1 MQSDRHARIGER
13 AYQIWVAEG
22 RIDGRHDEHWQR
34 AEREIAAEEL
44 RVAAALAD
52 RAAGAAKT
60 TRGRAPATSAGA
72 KKAGAKKAGAKKAGT
87 TATGKPRATPA
98 APARPGRQRKRAADQ
113 SPE

>member
-1 MQSDRHARIGER
+1 MQADRHARISER

-22 RIDGRHDEHWQR
+22 RVHGRHGEHWRR

-44 RVAAALAD
+44 RAAAALAN

-60 TRGRAPATSAGA
+60 ARRRAPATSAGA
-72 KKAGAKKAGAKKAGT
+72 KKAGAKKAGT
-87 TATGKPRATPA
+87 TAMGKTRATPA
-98 APARPGRQRKRAADQ
+98 APARLGRQRKRAADQ